1 MAKILPQFELK
12 LTFRS
17 KPGSQCQAVSEAI
30 EEDLSIRAFEKRDV
44 AISGTTFKEDSG
56 IFRRLKGGETDS
68 RGLTSKGSCVLLK
81 LQSWQNQYDAI
92 PDTDNTQANIYVFIM
107 LSFNYFTEL

>member
-1 MAKILPQFELK
+1 MWQFRELV
-12 LTFRS
+12 L
-17 KPGSQCQAVSEAI
+17 
-30 EEDLSIRAFEKRDV
+30 
-44 AISGTTFKEDSG
+44 KEDSG

-92 PDTDNTQANIYVFIM
+92 PDTDNTQANIYLLILYNAVLQLFHSALTGID
-107 LSFNYFTEL
+107 